1 MKPKSEAM
9 FEMVPAG
16 YGTPCWLWLR
26 RVNNKGY
33 GEINRIGY
41 ERLAHRYVY
50 SLANGPIPS
59 GLSLDHL
66 CRNTRCVRPDHLE
79 PVTHAT
85 NIRRGR
91 HVKLSIEKVEEFRQR
106 YAAGGVTMKQLA
118 LEIGIDPSNVV
129 RALSGKQWTQSNHPK
144 ENADD

>member
-9 FEMVPAG
+9 FEIVLAD
-16 YGTPCWLWLR
+16 YTTPCWLWLR
-26 RVNNKGY
+26 RLNNKGY
-33 GEINRIGY
+33 GDINRAGR
-41 ERLAHRYVY
+41 ERLAHRYLY
-50 SLANGPIPS
+50 SLANGPITK

-66 CRNTRCVRPDHLE
+66 CRNIRCVRPDHLE

-91 HVKLSIEKVEEFRQR
+91 HVKLSTEKVKEFRQR

-118 LEIGIDPSNVV
+118 CEIGIDPSNVV
-129 RALSGKQWTQSNHPK
+129 RALSGKQWA
-144 ENADD
+144 E